1 MRSGVYTEHPD
12 TLVFNLNLVI
22 RRGPELLGVSA
33 LWTRL
38 SPLGWI
44 ANRGRLGLSPCPCE
58 GQGLRSGR
66 LHLRWQ
72 SVTRLNLA
80 DRRRCLKGTSALRPA
95 RKRHRLKSDDY
106 LSYYASKFRTVEIDS
121 TYYGTPAASTVE
133 NWYRNTP
140 TDFIFAAKVP
150 QVVTHTNMLL
160 NCEVEFDEF
169 IERMTLLKEKQGP
182 LLFQFPHFSKYEF
195 KGPGPLFSRLRVFL
209 KRATE
214 AYKCRFAVEIRNR
227 TWVDARMT
235 DLLGEFKVA
244 LALTDHSFM
253 PRPWEYKRKV
263 DLITADFTYVRWLG
277 DRKGIEEL
285 TPTWDKIIVDRRDD
299 LMKWAEVFRQFSDR
313 IQVYTYANNHY
324 AGNGPETISLFWRLL
339 MGSKA

>member
-1 MRSGVYTEHPD
+1 MAKRHKIELSGQASLFERDECTAPGQKTPPVVRRFDHPR
-12 TLVFNLNLVI
+12 F
-22 RRGPELLGVSA
+22 LL
-33 LWTRL
+33 
-38 SPLGWI
+38 
-44 ANRGRLGLSPCPCE
+44 
-58 GQGLRSGR
+58 
-66 LHLRWQ
+66 
-72 SVTRLNLA
+72 
-80 DRRRCLKGTSALRPA
+80 GTSAFTASGWAGSFYP
-95 RKRHRLKSDDY
+95 KGMKSDDY

-263 DLITADFTYVRWLG
+263 DLITADFTYVRWSLG
-277 DRKGIEEL
+277 SAAHAI
-285 TPTWDKIIVDRRDD
+285 
-299 LMKWAEVFRQFSDR
+299 
-313 IQVYTYANNHY
+313 
-324 AGNGPETISLFWRLL
+324 
-339 MGSKA
+339 GSME